1 MPGEVIGGTP
11 HIVTYVFPGGQCAYR
26 ALLVLRQTDLGARAD
41 VLKLQ
46 RFNRLPTEEGRS
58 KRIETGVSTVWASR
72 SMRQEGPWTIQE
84 LLAHMAWMA
93 SQREEPA

>member
-11 HIVTYVFPGGQCAYR
+11 HIVTYILPETRFAYR
-26 ALLVLRQTDLGARAD
+26 ALLILRRTPLGAGAD

-46 RFNRLPTEEGRS
+46 SFTLLPTEEGRS
-58 KRIETGVSTVWASR
+58 QRVQTGVSTVWASR
-72 SMRQEGPWTIQE
+72 CMRQGGPSTIQE

-93 SQREEPA
+93 SKREEPT

>member
-11 HIVTYVFPGGQCAYR
+11 HIVTYILPETQFAYR
-26 ALLVLRQTDLGARAD
+26 ALLILRQTSLGARAD

-46 RFNRLPTEEGRS
+46 SFLRFPTDEGMFG
-58 KRIETGVSTVWASR
+58 RIQTGVSTVWAR
-72 SMRQEGPWTIQE
+72 RCMRQKGPSTIQE

>member
-11 HIVTYVFPGGQCAYR
+11 HIVTYILPETQFAYR
-26 ALLVLRQTDLGARAD
+26 ALLILRQTGLGARAD

-58 KRIETGVSTVWASR
+58 ERIQTGVSTVWARR
-72 SMRQEGPWTIQE
+72 SMRQKGPWTIQE